1 MAVLIIDH
9 LELIEIQH
17 QHGTVAAVATA
28 VGQLPIHIDAK
39 TPLVVEGGER
49 IVVGEELQLPH
60 EMLAFG
66 DVLDLHDQHPLH
78 RTAVVIGRCHG
89 HQPPGAMPIG
99 MLEALLEGAGFH
111 LAAEQPGDQ
120 VFMESH
126 IVGMH
131 QLRKRQALQL
141 LLRATGEVRPWPR
154 WSRESS
160 PGLPARSWGR
170 RRPSGCRHRRRR
182 FHPTPASSGRRKG
195 RIGLDRAH
203 TFMLVAAEP
212 DGRCCDR
219 VHTIASGCTHRSNS
233 SALSSPSTRA
243 ASLRLSWWL

>member
-28 VGQLPIHIDAK
+28 VGQLPVYIDAK

-89 HQPPGAMPIG
+89 HQPPGAIPIG

-141 LLRATGEVRPWPR
+141 LLRATGEEGHGPVGRENRPQASPLGAGGDEGHRDAGIGEGAFTQLQRHPVGARDALASTGPTRSCSSRQNLMDAAAIGFTPLLQAAPTGRTPR
-154 WSRESS
+154 R
-160 PGLPARSWGR
+160 
-170 RRPSGCRHRRRR
+170 
-182 FHPTPASSGRRKG
+182 
-195 RIGLDRAH
+195 
-203 TFMLVAAEP
+203 
-212 DGRCCDR
+212 
-219 VHTIASGCTHRSNS
+219 
-233 SALSSPSTRA
+233 
-243 ASLRLSWWL
+243 